1 MSATDK
7 PRKSYPSD
15 ITDEQWQL
23 VEPLL
28 IRKPGPGRPTEV
40 DLREVLNAIFYL
52 NRTGC
57 QWRMIPHDFPHFS
70 VVRYYRDKWKNNG
83 VIEAINR
90 QLRQQV
96 RIENGRDPEPT
107 LAIVDSQSVKTTEE
121 AREEKGIDGN
131 KKIKG
136 RRRQLLVDVMGN
148 LLGIVVHAAN
158 VSDVIGGS
166 GPVGQ
171 LPRASAQAA
180 QGTGGRRL
188 QRGVGEVDAKGV
200 WRRGRGGVQGARKE
214 RFRCPAE
221 AVGGRANHR
230 LVKSLSTII

>member
-40 DLREVLNAIFYL
+40 ELREVLNAIFYL

-57 QWRMIPHDFPHFS
+57 QWRMIPHDLPHFS
-70 VVRYYRDKWKNNG
+70 VVRYYRDMWKNTG
-83 VIEAINR
+83 VIEEINR
-90 QLRQQV
+90 RLGQQV

-121 AREEKGIDGN
+121 AKEEKGVDGN

-136 RRRQLLVDVMGN
+136 RKRQLLVDVMGN

-166 GPVGQ
+166 GPVAQ
-171 LPRASAQAA
+171 LPRALAQAA
-180 QGTGGRRL
+180 QGSGGRRL
-188 QRGVGEVDAKGV
+188 RRGVGEVDAGGV
-200 WRRGRGGVQGARKE
+200 WSRGRGGVQRARAE
-214 RFRCPAE
+214 RLRRPAE
-221 AVGGRANHR
+221 TVGGGANYR
-230 LVKSLSTII
+230 LVESLSSII